1 MTRTYDDR
9 TYKILQT
16 IKGIGTTSSYSFT
29 SSLPRQ
35 FLVALSLVIED
46 ERGDR
51 TFPDKGD
58 VQGGNKRDGSF
69 GGKRGYPNW
78 TGTSTFDRAQMQYQ
92 GED

>member
-1 MTRTYDDR
+1 MTECIRSFR
-9 TYKILQT
+9 RS
-16 IKGIGTTSSYSFT
+16 KGSGQRVHIASQLITST
-29 SSLPRQ
+29 VLSSL
-35 FLVALSLVIED
+35 LVIED